1 MPYMILIKCQ
11 EHDMNNAIRLYER
24 KELILILLLS
34 IATLF
39 IITQRNT
46 QRIELKS
53 TYYNM
58 ADSTWDNFYPNK

>member
-1 MPYMILIKCQ
+1 
-11 EHDMNNAIRLYER
+11 MNNTIRLYER

-34 IATLF
+34 VAVLYIFNA
-39 IITQRNT
+39 RNT
-46 QRIELKS
+46 QKIELKS